1 MVSGFDNFVKRFK
14 SEFGLLFKVS
24 SGLFL
29 FMLFFEPFPVPQFSF
44 NNHILLFAGA
54 GLIIFFSS
62 IASTI
67 IVQFLAR
74 VFPENLETKPEITS
88 YTRALLIF
96 IISSIGCIFY
106 LVYAGKVELNISVIV
121 RIFLICIAPGIILEI
136 HDKIINLKTNPGNLT
151 SGSEFPGEKV
161 SSSRDIPGKE
171 IEFISENGGEN
182 FILETDDVVFIR
194 SADNYVE
201 IVYRENDQ
209 FKKKLIRNTLRNIEF
224 QLRPHLNFM
233 RCHRICI
240 VNIHHVES
248 LKLVNYNYVLSVK
261 GQSEKLPVSRQ
272 YLIKLREALE

>member
-1 MVSGFDNFVKRFK
+1 MDPGFDHFVKRFK
-14 SEFGLLFKVS
+14 SEFGLLFKLS

-29 FMLFFEPFPVPQFSF
+29 FMLFFEPFPVPQYSF

-62 IASTI
+62 VASTVI
-67 IVQFLAR
+67 IQFLAR

-88 YTRALLIF
+88 YTRGLLIF

-106 LVYAGKVELNISVIV
+106 LVYAGKVELNISIIV
-121 RIFLICIAPGIILEI
+121 RIFLICISPGIILEI
-136 HDKIINLKTNPGNLT
+136 HDRITNLKANLSRLA
-151 SGSEFPGEKV
+151 SGRATGEKV
-161 SSSRDIPGKE
+161 DVSRDFPGKE
-171 IEFISENGGEN
+171 IEFISENAAEN
-182 FILETDDVVFIR
+182 FILEADDVVFIR

-201 IVYRENDQ
+201 ISYREGDLLR
-209 FKKKLIRNTLRNIEF
+209 KKLIRNTLKNIEF
-224 QLRPHLNFM
+224 QLSHFPVFI

-240 VNIHHVES
+240 VNINHVES

-272 YLIKLREALE
+272 YLMRLREALE